1 MTDART
7 KAAAGT
13 SAGTGAAAQDRLQ
26 RLDPG
31 AVAGEWDRLAERSGS
46 PFCSL
51 AWLRP
56 WVGAYAPAAQWWG
69 LRGAGGGLR
78 AAGCFRRTRAGLEAA
93 ANVETSHWDVVAA
106 DPASRQRMWRLLTAA
121 GHRRLRLEALP
132 DGESRALL
140 RWVLP
145 AAGFA
150 VVEQPDPANP
160 RLALPDRWEDL
171 LAGVSPTL
179 RQQYHRRRRS
189 LAATG
194 PLRLRVITGGPGLER
209 DLETFL
215 RLEASGW
222 KGRRGTALL
231 ADPAAAA
238 LYRGF
243 AEAAAE
249 RGWLRLLLLE
259 VAGRPVAGDLACAF
273 AGTISMLK
281 TAYDEELA
289 AHSPG
294 LVLRGEAL
302 RAAVDEGCAG
312 YDFLGAAEPYK
323 LRWGAQ
329 VQPYSTITAYRGP
342 YAAVALYHRRLRPAL
357 KGVRDRARAAR
368 SRTRSGGAQ
377 RRWVTVAGQSRDGRG
392 SCC

>member
-1 MTDART
+1 MTDALT
-7 KAAAGT
+7 NAD
-13 SAGTGAAAQDRLQ
+13 AGTGAAAQDRLQ

-31 AVAGEWDRLAERSGS
+31 AVAGAWDRLAERSGS

-51 AWLRP
+51 AWLRS
-56 WVGAYAPAAQWWG
+56 WAAAYAPAAQWWG
-69 LRGAGGGLR
+69 LRDASGGLR
-78 AAGCFRRTRAGLEAA
+78 AAGCFRRTRAGLAAA

-106 DPASRQRMWRLLTAA
+106 DALSRQRMWRLLAA
-121 GHRRLRLEALP
+121 GGHRRLRLEALP
-132 DGESRALL
+132 DGESRAAL
-140 RWVLP
+140 RWILP
-145 AAGFA
+145 TAGYA

-171 LAGVSPTL
+171 LAGLSPTL
-179 RQQYHRRRRS
+179 RQQYHRRRRA

-194 PLRLRVITGGPGLER
+194 PLRLRVTTGGPGLER

-231 ADPAAAA
+231 ADPPAAA

-243 AEAAAE
+243 AAAAAE

-273 AGTISMLK
+273 TGTTFMLK

-302 RAAVDEGCAG
+302 RAAVEEGCAG

-342 YAAVALYHRRLRPAL
+342 YAAVAFYHRRLRPAL
-357 KGVRDRARAAR
+357 KGVRDRARAVGAR
-368 SRTRSGGAQ
+368 PRSGGRSG
-377 RRWVTVAGQSRDGRG
+377 RRVAGEPIP
-392 SCC
+392 